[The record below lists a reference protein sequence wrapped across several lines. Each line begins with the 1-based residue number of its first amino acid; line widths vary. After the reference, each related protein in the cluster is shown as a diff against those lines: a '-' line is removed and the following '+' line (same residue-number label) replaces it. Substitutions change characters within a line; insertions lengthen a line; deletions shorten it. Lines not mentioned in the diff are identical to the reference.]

1 MRVSERNQDVR
12 VGAMFELMMDRADAQ
27 FALTIGTIR
36 RVGRVN
42 GRQSVFSLEGRAFLV
57 WRRGGKTSG
66 RGETVVAATVD
77 EKRLGRNRDPGAA
90 LWGLNRGGCRGGRG
104 TRPCGGRHGNW
115 CRRSPPVG
123 GVDERRADTP
133 GTVLRSCDEGWRY
146 TSAVTRRAC
155 RDRRR
160 AARARAG
167 HEVSGSAGYA
177 HPRSQETVTIM
188 WPSAQTGH
196 VRRETPVRDS

>member
-66 RGETVVAATVD
+66 RGATVAA
-77 EKRLGRNRDPGAA
+77 AA
-90 LWGLNRGGCRGGRG
+90 G
-104 TRPCGGRHGNW
+104 
-115 CRRSPPVG
+115 
-123 GVDERRADTP
+123 D
-133 GTVLRSCDEGWRY
+133 
-146 TSAVTRRAC
+146 
-155 RDRRR
+155 
-160 AARARAG
+160 
-167 HEVSGSAGYA
+167 
-177 HPRSQETVTIM
+177 
-188 WPSAQTGH
+188 
-196 VRRETPVRDS
+196 